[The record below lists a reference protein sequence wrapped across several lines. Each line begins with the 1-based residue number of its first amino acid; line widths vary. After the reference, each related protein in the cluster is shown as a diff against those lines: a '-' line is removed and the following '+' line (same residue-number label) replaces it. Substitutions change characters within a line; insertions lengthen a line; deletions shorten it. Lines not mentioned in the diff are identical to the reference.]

1 MMIRVIRLLLCDIKI
16 ILAKKKLKHYT
27 KAEAYASDKSLYNL
41 RPKQSKSYV
50 SFFAYVGIRF
60 PEVDF

>member
-1 MMIRVIRLLLCDIKI
+1 MRYKDHSSE
-16 ILAKKKLKHYT
+16 KKLKHYT